1 VVRPIYF
8 PSSFEWRAWLER
20 HHAESD
26 EVLVGF
32 HKRRT
37 GKASLTWPESV
48 DEALCFG
55 WIDGVRRSVDA
66 ERYTIRFTPRKPTST
81 WSAVNVARMR
91 ALEDAGRMT
100 EAGRAAFDRRRDD
113 RTAVYSY
120 EQRHLAAFDRAAERR
135 FRSNRKAWTYWQAQ
149 SPSYR
154 KNATFWVMSAK
165 REETRQRRLAKLI
178 EDSAAGRLV
187 PPLAPIARRREP

>member
-1 VVRPIYF
+1 VRPIYF
-8 PSSFEWRAWLER
+8 RSASEWRAWLER
-20 HHAESD
+20 HHADSD

-32 HKRRT
+32 HRRGT
-37 GKASLTWPESV
+37 GKPSLTWSESV

-55 WIDGVRRSVDA
+55 WIDGVRRRVDA

-100 EAGRAAFDRRRDD
+100 APGRAAFDRRRED
-113 RTAVYSY
+113 RTAIYSY
-120 EQRHLAAFDRAAERR
+120 EQRHLASFDPAAERR
-135 FRSNRKAWTYWQAQ
+135 FRTNRKAWTYWQAQ

-154 KNATFWVMSAK
+154 KNATYWVMSAK
-165 REETRQRRLAKLI
+165 RDETRQRRLTKLI
-178 EDSAAGRLV
+178 EDSAQGRCI
-187 PPLAPIARRREP
+187 PPLAGPMSRRR